1 MSTSSWMP
9 SKRADRSASW
19 RARDR
24 KVLWHPFTQ
33 HAAWDE
39 EEFPVIERARGS
51 WLIDVDG
58 RRYLDGVSSMWCA
71 NVGHA
76 NPHVT
81 RAVARQLKR
90 LEHATFLGLTH
101 PAAIEYAEKLLAI
114 APRNLS
120 RVFYS
125 DNGSTAVEI
134 ALKMAVQFWAQSG
147 RPTRRRFVALAG
159 AYHGDTVGAMS
170 VGGVD
175 VFLERYRS
183 LLFPTVLSPA
193 PYAYRWT
200 GAPSLEECGRQCLER
215 LDAAVKAQADEV
227 AGVVTEPV
235 VQGAGGM
242 IVQPPGFVKGVE
254 EICRKHD
261 VLFILDEVM
270 TGFGRTGTMFACE
283 QDDARPDLMAV
294 SKGMAGGYLPF
305 AATLATERIFR
316 AFLGGVEERKVLY
329 HGHTYTGNPLG
340 CAAGLGVLEAF
351 AGQRVMERL
360 PERIEALRKG
370 LAPLAG
376 HPNVGEIRQRGLVAG
391 IELVKDRRTRE
402 EFPYARRTGHRV
414 ALECRKRGV
423 ILRPLADVL
432 VVMPPLTTTAEEIRT
447 LTRVVREA
455 VRSVFTSGAGRM
467 RP

>member
-1 MSTSSWMP
+1 MA
-9 SKRADRSASW
+9 SKRSDRSAPW

-33 HAAWDE
+33 HTAWDE
-39 EEFPVIERARGS
+39 EEFPVIERARGA
-51 WLIDVDG
+51 WLIDVEG

-71 NVGHA
+71 NLGHG
-76 NPHVT
+76 NPHVS
-81 RAVARQLKR
+81 RAVATQLKR

-101 PAAIEYAEKLLAI
+101 PPAVEYAEKLLAI

-147 RPTRRRFVALAG
+147 RPSRNRFVALAG

-175 VFLERYRS
+175 VFLDRYRS

-193 PYAYRWT
+193 PYAYRWRGSPT
-200 GAPSLEECGRQCLER
+200 LEACGRTCLER
-215 LDAAVKAQADEV
+215 LDATLAAQADEV
-227 AGVVTEPV
+227 AGVILEPV

-254 EICRKHD
+254 RLCRRHD

-270 TGFGRTGTMFACE
+270 TGFGRTGTMFAGE
-283 QDDARPDLMAV
+283 QDDAQPDLMAV

-305 AATLATERIFR
+305 AATLATERVFR
-316 AFLGGVEERKVLY
+316 AFLGAIDERKVLY

-340 CAAGLGVLEAF
+340 CAAGLGVLRAF
-351 AGQRVMERL
+351 AKQRILEHL
-360 PERIEALRKG
+360 PGRIEALRKG
-370 LAPLAG
+370 LAPLAD
-376 HPNVGEIRQRGLVAG
+376 HPHVGEIRQRGMVVG
-391 IELVKDRRTRE
+391 IELVKDRDTRE
-402 EFPYARRTGHRV
+402 EFPYAQRTGHRV
-414 ALECRKRGV
+414 AVECRKRGV
-423 ILRPLADVL
+423 ILRPLADVV
-432 VVMPPLTTTAEEIRT
+432 VVMPPLTSTVGEIRR
-447 LTRVVREA
+447 LTQA
-455 VRSVFTSGAGRM
+455 VGHAVHQIFQGART
-467 RP
+467 